1 MNFIIKIIRRKKL
14 LSLLMCKNK
23 NYYIKHGFTVIDNNK
38 FEINKDKNLVS
49 LVYGKIDRNK
59 YYKFLL

>member
-1 MNFIIKIIRRKKL
+1 
-14 LSLLMCKNK
+14 MCKNK
-23 NYYIKHGFTVIDNNK
+23 NYYIKHGWTVIDNNK